1 MPKLSIVGRALD
13 RVVNSDFSVWCGADS
28 DPPGERIDILSSKL
42 FRNLVVWYV
51 ETPAAYKVLETYY
64 LSNNASQLIGLMM
77 FLYIGAKT
85 GGGLAGMDMHRD
97 IARAFLK
104 DMDQYMSNCLKDTVS
119 EKTKKSMVI
128 MLKKNCNLITTELRE
143 IQHKVTDKQSTGYP
157 LPEADVSIA
166 RYLGMITNISVR
178 IMILNGDTEANMSA
192 MMAMRKFAEG
202 VDDSD
207 SDSST
212 STDETTLK
220 TDEDILELKAMSAD
234 NRARA
239 LEAEE
244 TAEAALKRAVASE
257 KKVVILERK
266 IAALVKSLDA
276 MSLDNKALSTRVS
289 EINSR
294 LDATTSDAMEKDVR
308 AEMADL
314 RRHVDMV
321 SAIASRAPKVVKTVK
336 TPPPPPPLP
345 TPPTPPP
352 TPPVVELGPVHG
364 SLVDHAEKLRKLR
377 LEMDWILPQF
387 QLQFCQA
394 WNSLV
399 AQWNMQQELGT
410 SDVAAPE
417 LRLV

>member
-1 MPKLSIVGRALD
+1 MPKLSIVGHALD
-13 RVVNSDFSVWCGADS
+13 RVVNSDFSVWSGS

-85 GGGLAGMDMHRD
+85 GGGLASINMHRD

-104 DMDQYMSNCLKDTVS
+104 DMDQYMANCLKDTVS
-119 EKTKKSMVI
+119 EKTKRSMVI

-143 IQHKVTDKQSTGYP
+143 IQDKVTDKQSTGYP

-166 RYLGMITNISVR
+166 RYLGMITNVSVR

-202 VDDSD
+202 IDDSD
-207 SDSST
+207 SDSSTST

-244 TAEAALKRAVASE
+244 TADAALKRAVASE

-276 MSLDNKALSTRVS
+276 VSLDNTALSTRMS

-294 LDATTSDAMEKDVR
+294 LDAATSDTMEKTMR
-308 AEMADL
+308 AELADL
-314 RRHVDMV
+314 RRYVDMV
-321 SAIASRAPKVVKTVK
+321 SAIASRAPKVVKTAK
-336 TPPPPPPLP
+336 TPPPPPPPLP
-345 TPPTPPP
+345 TPPP
-352 TPPVVELGPVHG
+352 
-364 SLVDHAEKLRKLR
+364 
-377 LEMDWILPQF
+377 
-387 QLQFCQA
+387 
-394 WNSLV
+394 
-399 AQWNMQQELGT
+399 
-410 SDVAAPE
+410 
-417 LRLV
+417 